1 MTNRERI
8 IFDNRSSKPMYEVL
22 TKAYDVFFYGW
33 EDGLSSLIATLKDS
47 AFFVK
52 KNKASVTIIIQDLKD
67 E

>member
-8 IFDNRSSKPMYEVL
+8 IFDNRSSKPMYEFL
-22 TKAYDVFFYGW
+22 TKAYDVYFDWW
-33 EDGLSSLIATLKDS
+33 EDDLSSIIATWKDL

-67 E
+67 D

>member
-1 MTNRERI
+1 
-8 IFDNRSSKPMYEVL
+8 MYEVL

-33 EDGLSSLIATLKDS
+33 EDGLSSLIATLKDL